1 MKPCWRA
8 LALISIAVGVW
19 SSISLAQFLQLDP
32 SLNWQVLETEHFSI
46 IFPPGTEGLARESAQ
61 LAEEAWQ
68 YWLEELDYSPREKT
82 ALVIVPNADFAIGGA
97 TTVPNNE
104 MMLGTS
110 QARSFSEWLN
120 SRGRSGL
127 EQVIYHEYGHIVDIG
142 KVSGLSQLL
151 RAIFGALIM
160 PNGTKPGFLTEGI
173 VISAEYRRSGASR
186 SNAPRDAM
194 FLREMWLHDLLP
206 PLDRAS
212 QYGYDHLGWP
222 PSYMLSHDYGA
233 WLIRYL
239 TEEYGPERIA
249 KIDRLNAESPL
260 TTLSFSLLVD
270 FGAVLKRALGV
281 SAREF
286 FAGFKGWLGEQFG
299 PQLERIESEG
309 VLEGRRVSRLAYWNN
324 DPAWSPDGE
333 GVAYYHYD
341 DLRQPG
347 IRLIRLDGGE
357 DHQMTTFEPGL
368 DFFRPHFWAPVPAWS
383 PEGKRLVY
391 AKLERYNRYYI
402 YGDIYLYD
410 LVTGKER
417 RLTRQARAYNP
428 VFFPNGERIL
438 FAKQRWGER
447 SPALAVLDLTSG
459 EEQILQEFPDDF
471 LIDSFAIS
479 PDGSRLALSIWR
491 WGGFQDLYLLP
502 AAGGELLS
510 VTQDRATDLDPAWSH
525 DGRFLLFSSDRDGV
539 NNLYAYRLVDG
550 AFFKITNVTSGAFAP
565 DPSPDGKKIIYVGYS
580 VAGYDL
586 RLMDFDLASWKKVAF
601 PKEELPQWPG
611 WPESVYP
618 AHPYDPS
625 PSLRPKLWLPLITG
639 DGPAL
644 FTFGSDHLFQH
655 NYSLVA
661 GYDWQEQEPF
671 YTFNYSTSRFG
682 PTISLDLE
690 STSRGARQRV
700 EVSLPLVERLTQ
712 VQEVSLGY
720 ENRDAEGHLVGSW
733 GLTLRRGFDL
743 FREEREI
750 RIEGERGQGGA
761 DPSCKMV
768 LDWRERDN
776 GLAFKL
782 TYGWSNRAEQF
793 RLGGHEGSFML
804 RGFQPGA
811 LEGSRALAGSFEYRF
826 LISNIERG
834 LGLWP
839 LFLNWLEGS
848 LFLDLGMA
856 GDKLDLDGLQLS
868 FGGELR
874 PHIILGY
881 GLPLELRL
889 GIARGLGAER
899 PSFYL
904 GVGSAF

>member
-46 IFPPGTEGLARESAQ
+46 IFPPGTEGLARESAE

-68 YWLEELDYSPREKT
+68 YWLEELDYSPQEKT

-160 PNGTKPGFLTEGI
+160 PNGTKPGFFTEGI

-222 PSYMLSHDYGA
+222 SSYMLSHDYGA

-239 TEEYGPERIA
+239 AEEYGPERIA

-299 PQLERIESEG
+299 PQLERIKSEG
-309 VLEGRRVSRLAYWNN
+309 VLEGRRISRLAYWNN

-333 GVAYYHYD
+333 WVAYYHYD

-383 PEGKRLVY
+383 PDGKRLVY

-417 RLTRQARAYNP
+417 RLTRQARAYSP
-428 VFFPNGERIL
+428 VFFPDGERIL

-447 SPALAVLDLTSG
+447 SPALAVLDLASG

-539 NNLYAYRLVDG
+539 NNL
-550 AFFKITNVTSGAFAP
+550 
-565 DPSPDGKKIIYVGYS
+565 
-580 VAGYDL
+580 
-586 RLMDFDLASWKKVAF
+586 
-601 PKEELPQWPG
+601 
-611 WPESVYP
+611 
-618 AHPYDPS
+618 
-625 PSLRPKLWLPLITG
+625 RPKLWLPLITG

-661 GYDWQEQEPF
+661 GYAWQEQEPF

-750 RIEGERGQGGA
+750 RIEGERSQGGA
-761 DPSCKMV
+761 DPSCKVV
-768 LDWRERDN
+768 LDWRERVRLPLERDN

-856 GDKLDLDGLQLS
+856 GDKLDLDGLKLS

-874 PHIILGY
+874 PQIILGY